1 MKSSMMRSNIMPNIF
16 TWMTRNEDFGRFYN
30 FGSLVKGK
38 YGVRINKSRWE
49 LPFRSGLGLE
59 FQLGKRYITFK
70 RA

>member
-1 MKSSMMRSNIMPNIF
+1 MKSSMMRSKIMPNIF
-16 TWMTRNEDFGRFYN
+16 TWITRNEDFGRFYN
-30 FGSLVKGK
+30 FGTLVKGK

-49 LPFRSGLGLE
+49 LPFRTGLGTE